1 MHAKWG
7 SSRFLKLMILLLPAV
22 IVLPAAFWLLY
33 SSSRTEEW
41 RSMIAERDRPSPPPG
56 RDWHTIPFGEVPIA
70 NPLKGFVPFVETA
83 RALRGR
89 APLPYSME
97 FAYVPV
103 NSVVKCNGSA
113 YYFDFTHLENLLNE
127 VAGRGHQLI
136 LRFYFD
142 YPGLPTGVP
151 RCLIE
156 AGVEMRR
163 YEEYGGGLSPDYDD
177 PRMVKLMVEL
187 IRELGRRYDGD
198 PRIAFIQVGLL
209 GFWGEWHTYPHN
221 EWFASE
227 ETQRA
232 VLEAYDRSFNVTRL
246 QVRYPSRVTRDYNV
260 GFHDD
265 SFAYATLGEVDWY
278 FYNQLRRAGL
288 TERWKTEPIGGEV
301 RPEIQ
306 ADVFRRAD
314 LFEHFMQCIE
324 ATHASYL
331 LMDRLFSHPYTS
343 AELRRAAEAS
353 RRMGYT
359 FAVCYAS
366 VEPLPGDSVSVHVVV
381 KNFGV
386 APFYYA
392 WPVEF
397 GIVTASGEAVYA
409 EVSGNTVAGILP
421 NETVVW
427 SHVLHNVSRYCG
439 EGRYFAVRVP
449 NPLPKGPPIMFANEK
464 QLPNGWLPL
473 IECGQQGRR
482 R

>member
-1 MHAKWG
+1 
-7 SSRFLKLMILLLPAV
+7 
-22 IVLPAAFWLLY
+22 
-33 SSSRTEEW
+33 
-41 RSMIAERDRPSPPPG
+41 
-56 RDWHTIPFGEVPIA
+56 
-70 NPLKGFVPFVETA
+70 
-83 RALRGR
+83 
-89 APLPYSME
+89 
-97 FAYVPV
+97 
-103 NSVVKCNGSA
+103 
-113 YYFDFTHLENLLNE
+113 
-127 VAGRGHQLI
+127 
-136 LRFYFD
+136 
-142 YPGLPTGVP
+142 
-151 RCLIE
+151 
-156 AGVEMRR
+156 MRR

-198 PRIAFIQVGLL
+198 PRVAFIQVGLL

-288 TERWKTEPIGGEV
+288 TDRWKTEPIGGEV

-353 RRMGYT
+353 QRMGYT

-366 VEPLPGDSVSVHVVV
+366 VEPLPGDSASVHVMV

-386 APFYYA
+386 APFYYD

-473 IECGQQGRR
+473 IECGQHSGRR
-482 R
+482 